1 MRLTVFGPTG
11 GTGRSA
17 IAQALTVGDKVT
29 VLARNPAALTEFG
42 DRITVVAGDVLDP
55 SAAARAVEGAEV
67 VVSALGI
74 GMHRH
79 ATTVYS
85 QGTANVI
92 AAMRA
97 DGARR
102 LLVVSTSSLE
112 VPPARQFAEWL
123 IARHLLHRIL
133 AKPYADMALMERH
146 VRESDLDW
154 TLVRAARLTSGSL
167 TGNYRTA
174 TDRKL
179 RGCWSISRP
188 DVAHY
193 CLNHAADADTVGH
206 TVEIAY

>member
-1 MRLTVFGPTG
+1 MRVAVFGGTG

-29 VLARNPAALTEFG
+29 VLARNPAALAEFG

-55 SAAARAVEGAEV
+55 LAVGRVVDGAEV
-67 VVSALGI
+67 VISALGI

-97 DGARR
+97 EGSRR

-112 VPPARQFAEWL
+112 VPAPRQFAEYA
-123 IARHLLHRIL
+123 IAKFLLHRIL
-133 AKPYADMALMERH
+133 AKPYSDMALMEQHIRSS
-146 VRESDLDW
+146 ELDW
-154 TLVRAARLTSGSL
+154 TLVRAARLTKGPL
-167 TGNYRTA
+167 TGQYRTVVDA
-174 TDRKL
+174 KL
-179 RGCWSISRP
+179 RGCWSISRA

-193 CLNHAADADTVGH
+193 CLTHAADADIVRH

>member
-1 MRLTVFGPTG
+1 MRLAVFGPTG

-29 VLARNPAALTEFG
+29 VLARNPAALAEFG

-55 SAAARAVEGAEV
+55 NAVARTVEGAEV
-67 VVSALGI
+67 VISALGI

-85 QGTANVI
+85 RGTANVI

-97 DGARR
+97 EGTSR

-112 VPPARQFAEWL
+112 IPPVRQFAEWA
-123 IARHLLHRIL
+123 IAKWLLHRIL

-146 VRESDLDW
+146 VRASPLDW
-154 TLVRAARLTSGSL
+154 TLVRAARLTNGPL
-167 TGNYRTA
+167 TGTYRTA
-174 TDRKL
+174 TDGKL

-193 CLNHAADADTVGH
+193 CLTHAADAGAVRH

>member
-1 MRLTVFGPTG
+1 MRLAVFGSTG

-29 VLARNPAALTEFG
+29 ALARNPAALAEFG
-42 DRITVVAGDVLDP
+42 DRITVVHGDVLDP
-55 SAAARAVEGAEV
+55 AAVARVVEGAEV
-67 VVSALGI
+67 VISALGI

-97 DGARR
+97 EGSRR

-112 VPPARQFAEWL
+112 IPSPRQFAEYA
-123 IARHLLHRIL
+123 IAKFLLHRIL
-133 AKPYADMALMERH
+133 AKPYSDMALMEQH
-146 VRESDLDW
+146 VRSSELDW
-154 TLVRAARLTSGSL
+154 TLVRAARLTNGPL
-167 TGNYRTA
+167 TGHYRTVVDA
-174 TDRKL
+174 KL
-179 RGCWSISRP
+179 RGCWSISRA

-193 CLNHAADADTVGH
+193 CLTHAADAGATGH
-206 TVEIAY
+206 MVEIAY